1 MSEYVKIKLSNHF
14 KYFHFGNNWPFFL
27 VTISYHFQLRPDT
40 KSEDWGQNPILGR
53 TKPHQILHKIYYSN
67 PVLFQPCTPP
77 GPKVTILTLHFFL
90 KGIVTTWPFNLA
102 TFLRLLPAYF
112 RFQQNSPTPSSSP
125 FHLPTCL
132 LSFTSLK
139 PTCSIF
145 FLIHLPSNSNK
156 YYENVIIFIKSKGRL
171 LCPQGRHSY
180 ICTFLC
186 ILCQHYFTCLIVYC
200 MHFSIHLICVLNNH
214 FIS

>member
-1 MSEYVKIKLSNHF
+1 M
-14 KYFHFGNNWPFFL
+14 
-27 VTISYHFQLRPDT
+27 T
-40 KSEDWGQNPILGR
+40 
-53 TKPHQILHKIYYSN
+53 
-67 PVLFQPCTPP
+67 FQPTS
-77 GPKVTILTLHFFL
+77 
-90 KGIVTTWPFNLA
+90 
-102 TFLRLLPAYF
+102 LRLLPAYF

-139 PTCSIF
+139 PTCSTF